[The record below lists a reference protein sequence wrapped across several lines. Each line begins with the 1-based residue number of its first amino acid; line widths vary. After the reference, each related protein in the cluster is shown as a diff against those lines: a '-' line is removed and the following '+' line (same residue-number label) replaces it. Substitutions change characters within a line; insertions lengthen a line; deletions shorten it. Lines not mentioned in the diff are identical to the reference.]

1 MKKPLMK
8 LTSLRVSSFI
18 TELNNA
24 NGLHGGSQNTN
35 EGDCHSELKTVC
47 CSISSQNG
55 STQDDPNGGCV
66 MPVGGGQQLN

>member
-35 EGDCHSELKTVC
+35 GEGGYSYLKTFC

-55 STQDDPNGGCV
+55 SSQDDPNGGCV